1 MKEIDEFDFEKRIIS
16 DAPNVYELDIDKD
29 VESPPLMIQHLD
41 FPDSIKSKLFSFVN
55 YVKTTGDIANLLI
68 VGCPT
73 KYISIMANTVANE
86 LGVNIREFDGIGTK
100 SGDFSAVLTNL
111 GVGDIFSFTN
121 ISHSLPEIVNL
132 LEEAMLD
139 FAITITI
146 GKGASART
154 IHMPLC
160 KFSSILA
167 VDSLK
172 EIPSSIIETFY
183 YIIDFSK
190 YKKELRLFEISR
202 YATKY
207 NLIIPQFIKEKIA
220 TQYADNDQLKIK
232 LIELRNRA
240 FDANVQEIT
249 EDLLQENCATIPEF
263 DKIDAMDGRE
273 FELFTGELFRA
284 LGYTNVTVTQSSCD
298 FGADVIAEKDDVRFA
313 IQCKRYSAPV
323 GVSAVQEVIASKS
336 LHDCHV
342 ACILTNNTFT
352 PAAEELARKNLVI
365 LWDGNKLRKF
375 IERTT

>member
-1 MKEIDEFDFEKRIIS
+1 
-16 DAPNVYELDIDKD
+16 
-29 VESPPLMIQHLD
+29 
-41 FPDSIKSKLFSFVN
+41 VN

-73 KYISIMANTVANE
+73 KYIPIIANTVANE

-111 GVGDIFSFTN
+111 GVGEIFSFTN

-365 LWDGNKLRKF
+365 LWDGNKLKEF